1 MTDRPHSPLTPAE
14 RIHDVPRIL
23 LALRQAVQEALL
35 SHKQAGNPVAI
46 WQDQRVVWVPAEEIP
61 VAHSDVEGDVSS
73 LLTRRLADRH
83 HE

>member
-35 SHKQAGNPVAI
+35 SHKRAGNPVAI
-46 WQDQRVVWVPAEEIP
+46 WQDQRVVWVPAEAIP
-61 VAHSDVEGDVSS
+61 AAEG
-73 LLTRRLADRH
+73 H